1 MYIFVGNFLTFTVLV
16 TTTFVLLLM
25 KRALPGKMD
34 TAVIGQLQWQIGR
47 NCQQALKELYGLFF
61 PRLLNFALLYVPT
74 KEVAEELVNDVM
86 VKIWNNRK
94 NITEIRNLE
103 TYLFVAVRNHAF
115 NYLSTYSSYH
125 IAIESEGNQARVIN
139 LSDPSKDLEWKE
151 ISFQLEK
158 AVDTLPDQCRTVFK
172 LIREEGFKYKQVAEI
187 LNISPRTV
195 ETQLFRAIKKLDI
208 IIQTYQA
215 KSTSR
220 TIKTKM

>member
-1 MYIFVGNFLTFTVLV
+1 
-16 TTTFVLLLM
+16 M
-25 KRALPGKMD
+25 KRALPGKID
-34 TAVIGQLQWQIGR
+34 TAVIGQLQWQIGK
-47 NCQQALKELYGLFF
+47 NSQSALKELYGLFF
-61 PRLLNFALLYVPT
+61 ARLFNFALMYVNT

-86 VKIWNNRK
+86 VKIWSNRET
-94 NITEIRNLE
+94 ISDIRNLE

-172 LIREEGFKYKQVAEI
+172 LIREEGFRYKQVAEI

-195 ETQLFRAIKKLDI
+195 ETQLFRAIKKLDKI
-208 IIQTYQA
+208 TQTYQA
-215 KSTSR
+215 KCTVKTGR
-220 TIKTKM
+220 TKL